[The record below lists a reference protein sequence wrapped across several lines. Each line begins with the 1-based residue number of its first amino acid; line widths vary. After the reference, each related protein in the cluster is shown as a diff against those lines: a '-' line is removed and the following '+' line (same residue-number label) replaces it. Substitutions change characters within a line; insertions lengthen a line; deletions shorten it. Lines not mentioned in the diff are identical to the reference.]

1 MRSLHNQ
8 TLAKEKE
15 LEKAQAQLNDSELQ
29 RKACEN
35 LLLEANQR
43 IKSLEEQCEKSAIK
57 VEKTAGSTTSLRK
70 LQQDMQE
77 WRKQSDSNLR

>member
-8 TLAKEKE
+8 TLEKEKE
-15 LEKAQAQLNDSELQ
+15 IDKAQAQLNDSELK

-35 LLLEANQR
+35 LLTEANQR

-57 VEKTAGSTTSLRK
+57 VEKTAGSTASLRK

-77 WRKQSDSNLR
+77 WRK